1 MSHIDLIGH
10 IKSIIMSTYN
20 NEPKQTLWE
29 AWFVSSVTL
38 FLGTMFVGTCSG
50 KVHLFP
56 NYDMFLGVVVANLF
70 MCILI
75 GTQKR

>member
-1 MSHIDLIGH
+1 
-10 IKSIIMSTYN
+10 MSTYN

-29 AWFVSSVTL
+29 AWFVSSVIL
-38 FLGTMFVGTCSG
+38 FLGTMFVGTCTNNV
-50 KVHLFP
+50 KVFP

-70 MCILI
+70 MCVLI